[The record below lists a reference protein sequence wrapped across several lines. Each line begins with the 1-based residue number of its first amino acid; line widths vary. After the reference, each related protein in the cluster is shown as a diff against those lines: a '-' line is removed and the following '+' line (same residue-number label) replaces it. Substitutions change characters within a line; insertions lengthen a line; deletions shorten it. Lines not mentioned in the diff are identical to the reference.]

1 MEGNAL
7 TSMLAGAIFGRV
19 RATMPLN
26 EPLRRLPSNVTTCNF
41 SDMMTPVV
49 VYQFG
54 EKAFTVES
62 WAKRI
67 IRLVGLLA
75 RL

>member
-1 MEGNAL
+1 
-7 TSMLAGAIFGRV
+7 
-19 RATMPLN
+19 
-26 EPLRRLPSNVTTCNF
+26 
-41 SDMMTPVV
+41 MMTPVV

>member
-1 MEGNAL
+1 MDGNAL

-19 RATMPLN
+19 RTTMPLN

-41 SDMMTPVV
+41 SDIMTPVV

-54 EKAFTVES
+54 EKDFTVES